1 MNFFSFIN
9 GSKNQ
14 DGKNI
19 NDFQYINQSTYLGFS
34 PEQKELSHIVDKL
47 EQVENYDV
55 REKGI
60 RIDPYLDTNNKVIDN
75 HKELGNNK
83 YNLIVIETGGTNG
96 TKYHTYRITDDFRS
110 FCSKLNYNPA
120 SQIQFI
126 FGHVKNLSYI
136 VKIFL
141 LNPNTTGGK
150 KAVVKYTVKQ
160 LQAIASKNNIKITKK
175 VDGKTVRLNKQGLM
189 TRLKRYKLI

>member
-1 MNFFSFIN
+1 MNFFSFIQ

-14 DGKNI
+14 DGKNS

-55 REKGI
+55 KEKWI

-83 YNLIVIETGGTNG
+83 YNLIVIETGGPNG
-96 TKYHTYRITDDFRS
+96 IKYHTYRITDDFRR
-110 FCSKLNYNPA
+110 FCSKLNYNPV
-120 SQIQFI
+120 SLIQSI
-126 FGHVKNLSYI
+126 FAYIKHLSYI

-141 LNPNTTGGK
+141 SNTKTSGGK
-150 KAVVKYTVKQ
+150 KVVVKYTVKQ

-175 VDGKTVRLNKQGLM
+175 VDGKTVRLNKQGLIAK
-189 TRLKRYKLI
+189 LKRYKII

>member
-1 MNFFSFIN
+1 MNFFSFMQ

-19 NDFQYINQSTYLGFS
+19 NDFQYINQSTYLGFT
-34 PEQKELSHIVDKL
+34 PDQKELSHIVDKL

-55 REKGI
+55 QDKGI

-75 HKELGNNK
+75 HKELGNKK
-83 YNLIVIETGGTNG
+83 YNLIVIETRETNG
-96 TKYHTYRITDDFRS
+96 TKYHIYRITDDFRS

-120 SQIQFI
+120 SLIQFI
-126 FGHVKNLSYI
+126 FGHVKHLNYI

-175 VDGKTVRLNKQGLM
+175 VDGKTVRLNKQGLIAK
-189 TRLKRYKLI
+189 LKRYKLI

>member
-1 MNFFSFIN
+1 MNFFSFIH

-34 PEQKELSHIVDKL
+34 PEQKVLSHIVDKL

-55 REKGI
+55 LEKGI
-60 RIDPYLDTNNKVIDN
+60 RIDPYSDTNNKVIDN

-83 YNLIVIETGGTNG
+83 YNLIVIETGGPNG

-126 FGHVKNLSYI
+126 FGHVKHLSYI
-136 VKIFL
+136 TKIFL
-141 LNPNTTGGK
+141 LNPKASGGK

-175 VDGKTVRLNKQGLM
+175 VDGKTVRLNKQGLIAK
-189 TRLKRYKLI
+189 LKRYNLI

>member
-1 MNFFSFIN
+1 MNFFSF
-9 GSKNQ
+9 KNQ
-14 DGKNI
+14 DGKTI
-19 NDFQYINQSTYLGFS
+19 DAGMYINQSTYLGFS
-34 PEQKELSHIVDKL
+34 PEQKNLSHIVEKL
-47 EQVENYDV
+47 EQEGDNDV
-55 REKGI
+55 I
-60 RIDPYLDTNNKVIDN
+60 RFARDNRIRVDPYLDTNNKVIDN

-83 YNLIVIETGGTNG
+83 YNLIDIETGGPNG

-110 FCSKLNYNPA
+110 FCSKLNYNPV

-126 FGHVKNLSYI
+126 FGHVKHLSYI

-141 LNPNTTGGK
+141 LNTKASGGK

-175 VDGKTVRLNKQGLM
+175 VDGKTVRLNKQGLIAK
-189 TRLKRYKLI
+189 LKRYKVL

>member
-1 MNFFSFIN
+1 MNFFSFIQ

-14 DGKNI
+14 DGKNS

-55 REKGI
+55 KEKWI

-83 YNLIVIETGGTNG
+83 YNLIVIETG
-96 TKYHTYRITDDFRS
+96 
-110 FCSKLNYNPA
+110 
-120 SQIQFI
+120 
-126 FGHVKNLSYI
+126 
-136 VKIFL
+136 
-141 LNPNTTGGK
+141 
-150 KAVVKYTVKQ
+150 
-160 LQAIASKNNIKITKK
+160 
-175 VDGKTVRLNKQGLM
+175 
-189 TRLKRYKLI
+189 